1 VGNQLKKGICYE
13 YVYRSHGRSGINSN
27 IYYMLFGWCFLSCYG
42 SMERQQEETY
52 KEVITLSN
60 PKSGYDPY
68 EDGYDDEQAEE
79 IKAWE
84 ESGDRF
90 RRDMSDDDDDD

>member
-1 VGNQLKKGICYE
+1 MVK
-13 YVYRSHGRSGINSN
+13 
-27 IYYMLFGWCFLSCYG
+27 LSTPNG
-42 SMERQQEETY
+42 Q
-52 KEVITLSN
+52 
-60 PKSGYDPY
+60 YDPY

-84 ESGDRF
+84 ESGERF